1 MRNVQSIDYRSGREN
16 GFPFHTSTLADFR
29 TCLILSQLSLLKLG
43 IYPMNFIEQSSFVMI
58 YISTCKSMAV
68 FTIIQKI
75 DFCILIL
82 LIYVVVFLTFENYG
96 LLSMH

>member
-1 MRNVQSIDYRSGREN
+1 
-16 GFPFHTSTLADFR
+16 
-29 TCLILSQLSLLKLG
+29 
-43 IYPMNFIEQSSFVMI
+43 MNFIEQSSFVMI